1 VEGHP
6 KTADHPSPLLWLIAI
21 SPSYIDMLRV
31 PLLAGRRFTEADGVK
46 SAAVLLITA
55 SAAKHF
61 WPEENPIGKHIKVAD
76 EKSWRTVVGIVGDVR
91 QYSLSQG
98 LPNWIPGAMYM
109 PYPQSARED
118 GQIVAAMTLLVKTR
132 ADSARL
138 AGEIR
143 SLAKDQDP
151 NAPVGQVQ
159 QMEEVVSGSISD
171 FRSTIRVFISF
182 AGAAILLAA
191 IGIYGS
197 VSYWVTQRTFE
208 IGVRVAMGATRQ
220 RIVSM
225 ILGQGLR
232 VTLYGAGAGVVAAF
246 AVTRFLGS
254 LLYGVD
260 ATDPLTFV
268 AVTGLL
274 LGVAITATAFPAWR
288 GARIDPVRSLRA
300 E

>member
-1 VEGHP
+1 
-6 KTADHPSPLLWLIAI
+6 
-21 SPSYIDMLRV
+21 
-31 PLLAGRRFTEADGVK
+31 
-46 SAAVLLITA
+46 
-55 SAAKHF
+55 
-61 WPEENPIGKHIKVAD
+61 
-76 EKSWRTVVGIVGDVR
+76 
-91 QYSLSQG
+91 
-98 LPNWIPGAMYM
+98 
-109 PYPQSARED
+109 
-118 GQIVAAMTLLVKTR
+118 
-132 ADSARL
+132 
-138 AGEIR
+138 
-143 SLAKDQDP
+143 
-151 NAPVGQVQ
+151 
-159 QMEEVVSGSISD
+159 
-171 FRSTIRVFISF
+171 
-182 AGAAILLAA
+182 
-191 IGIYGS
+191 
-197 VSYWVTQRTFE
+197 
-208 IGVRVAMGATRQ
+208 MGATRQ